1 MASQCCFKRI
11 EKKYPLTLEQYEQIK
26 SGMRDYVKADQYSNY
41 TISNL
46 YYDTD
51 DYNLIRT
58 SLEKPIYKEK
68 LRMRAYGTPGD
79 HDNVFI
85 ELKKKYDGV
94 VYKRRII
101 LDADAAVK
109 YIHNGEHPQNINIGQ
124 IGREIDYFMTS
135 YQPSPKVMIAYD
147 REAWQGLDNP
157 DLRIT
162 FDTNLRWRDCDLD
175 LRDGD
180 WGLPILHPED
190 KQILMELKIPG
201 AAPLWLAR
209 LLSET
214 KTFSSSFSKYGT
226 WYKNI
231 ILGQNAQNTQ
241 NAQDINYYHQ
251 AVTTERYFALS
262 A

>member
-1 MASQCCFKRI
+1 MGAQCCFERI
-11 EKKYPLTLEQYEQIK
+11 EKKYPLTPEQYEQIK
-26 SGMRDYVKADQYSNY
+26 AGMKNYVKADRYSNY

-51 DYNLIRT
+51 DYDLIRT
-58 SLEKPIYKEK
+58 SLEKPVYKEK

-79 HDNVFI
+79 QDQVFI
-85 ELKKKYDGV
+85 ELKKKYEGV

-101 LDADAAVK
+101 LDADTAAR
-109 YIHNGEHPQNINIGQ
+109 YIHHGERPENLGQ
-124 IGREIDYFMTS
+124 IGREIDYFMSS
-135 YQPSPKVMIAYD
+135 YQPSAKVMIAYD

-157 DLRIT
+157 DLRVT
-162 FDTNLRWRDCDLD
+162 FDTNLRWRDDHLD
-175 LRDGD
+175 LCAGD
-180 WGLPILHPED
+180 HGLPILPPEQ

-214 KTFSSSFSKYGT
+214 GAFSSSFSKYGA
-226 WYKNI
+226 WYQNI
-231 ILGQNAQNTQ
+231 ILKQSGQTIRH
-241 NAQDINYYHQ
+241 DINIHHINS
-251 AVTTERYFALS
+251 AARRDFALI